1 MMELGLPTDV
11 SSDPRRRMAQ
21 LKARYGPAFL
31 TGNGET
37 GLQKHDAQG
46 YSQMLNDQ
54 TEYLRLAAALQ
65 GKAGPNIQ
73 YGGVIEP
80 EVQSQFSPATGEDN
94 SDAFGLD
101 AEIGGSALKGLRESG
116 KKSERDVYGQ
126 SQQLRKYRGY

>member
-11 SSDPRRRMAQ
+11 STDPRRRMQQ
-21 LKARYGPAFL
+21 LRARYGPAFL

-37 GLQKHDAQG
+37 GLRSHDAQG

-54 TEYLRLAAALQ
+54 TEYLRLAAALK
-65 GKAGPNIQ
+65 GKAGPDVE
-73 YGGVIEP
+73 YGGVIQP
-80 EVQSQFSPATGEDN
+80 EVQSTFSPATGEDN

-101 AEIGGSALKGLRESG
+101 AGISGMALQGLRESS